1 MVALIVANA
10 TITETDLGL
19 HATSP
24 EALPFAPSLH
34 IRSFVLPRE
43 TGNIL
48 IYSTAGLAKDAEAI
62 LGLGGIDR
70 HYLNHWHEAMFASD
84 WVDAPLF
91 VHDADSAKTR
101 ESYEVRGTF
110 DRRHTFEDDFEV
122 IPIPGHTPGATAYL
136 WDSGERR
143 FLFTGD
149 SLYLSDREWIAAV
162 LESSDRARY
171 LESLEMLRELE
182 FDVLVPWAA
191 SAGDPFFAL
200 TDRDDARKRLGV
212 VIERV
217 RAGETS

>member
-1 MVALIVANA
+1 MANA
-10 TITETDLGL
+10 TTTETDLGL

-48 IYSTAGLAKDAEAI
+48 VYSTKGLGADAPQI
-62 LGLGGIDR
+62 LGIGGIDR

-91 VHDADSAKTR
+91 VHEADSEKTA
-101 ESYEVRGTF
+101 EYDVHVRGTF

-149 SLYLSDREWIAAV
+149 SLYLSDGEWVAAV
-162 LESSDRARY
+162 LDSSDRAAY
-171 LESLEMLRELE
+171 LESLDLIRGLE

-191 SAGDPFFAL
+191 SAGYPFFAL
-200 TDRDDARKRLGV
+200 TGRDDARERLDA
-212 VIERV
+212 VIHRV
-217 RAGETS
+217 RAGESG